1 MPVASV
7 IVPDELSLADAWED
21 TLTGDC
27 SFYRSPD
34 GDPYLHFATDIAA
47 SETIIPL
54 VQELLGI
61 ARDCSGGPLAVVDIG
76 SGAGALLTRLAHA
89 ATDARL
95 IGIDLRARPPG
106 LDPGIEWITG
116 DARQVASDLRGIRG
130 VVVAHEFLDDIPCE
144 AVEADEDGRPR
155 RILVDTDSRELLLG
169 ELLDDPADLAWL
181 NEWWPVT
188 RPLVRAEIGRSRD
201 LAWADITG
209 MLDVGAALAIDYGH
223 TRTERVAGTW
233 DGGTLVGYRDG
244 QVVTPIA
251 DGSCN
256 LTAHVAIDSLA
267 AAAPRAQST
276 SFARWSAAP
285 GRADFVSLVQTF
297 T

>member
-1 MPVASV
+1 M
-7 IVPDELSLADAWED
+7 IVPDELTLADAWED
-21 TLTGDC
+21 TLTGDR
-27 SFYRSPD
+27 SFYRGPE
-34 GDPYLHFATDIAA
+34 GDPYRHFATDIAG
-47 SETIIPL
+47 SEVIVPL
-54 VQELLGI
+54 VQELLATAGDY
-61 ARDCSGGPLAVVDIG
+61 AGGPLAVIDVG
-76 SGAGALLTRLAHA
+76 SGAGGLLKRLALEG
-89 ATDARL
+89 TDARL
-95 IGIDLRARPPG
+95 IGIDLRLRPPG

-155 RILVDTDSRELLLG
+155 RILVDPISRQLLLG

-181 NEWWPVT
+181 KEWWPVT
-188 RPLVRAEIGRSRD
+188 RPFMRAEIGSSRD
-201 LAWADITG
+201 DAWAAITG
-209 MLDVGAALAIDYGH
+209 MLDAGAAVAIDYGH
-223 TRTERVAGTW
+223 TRAERVAGTW

-244 QVVTPIA
+244 RVVTPVA

-256 LTAHVAIDSLA
+256 LTAHVAIDSVA

-276 SFARWSAAP
+276 SIARWSAAP
-285 GRADFVSLVQTF
+285 GRADFVSIVQTF

>member
-1 MPVASV
+1 M
-7 IVPDELSLADAWED
+7 IVPDELALADAWED
-21 TLTGDC
+21 TLTGDR
-27 SFYRSPD
+27 SFYRSPY
-34 GDPYLHFATDIAA
+34 GDPYRHFATDIAT
-47 SETIIPL
+47 SEEIVPR
-54 VQELLGI
+54 VQELLAI
-61 ARDCSGGPLAVVDIG
+61 AADCPGGPLTVIDFG
-76 SGAGALLTRLAHA
+76 SGAGALLTRLANA
-89 ATDARL
+89 GTDARL

-116 DARQVASDLRGIRG
+116 DARQVAGDLRGIRG

-155 RILVDTDSRELLLG
+155 RILVDPISRELILG

-181 NEWWPVT
+181 KEWWPVT

-201 LAWADITG
+201 LAWAAITG
-209 MLDVGAALAIDYGH
+209 MLDAGAAVAIDYGH
-223 TRTERVAGTW
+223 TRAERVAGTW

-244 QVVTPIA
+244 RVVTPVA

-256 LTAHVAIDSLA
+256 LTAHVAIDSVA
-267 AAAPRAQST
+267 AAVPRAQST
-276 SFARWSAAP
+276 SIARWSAAP
-285 GRADFVSLVQTF
+285 GRADFVSIVQTF

>member
-1 MPVASV
+1 M
-7 IVPDELSLADAWED
+7 IVPDELTLADAWED
-21 TLTGDC
+21 TLTGDR
-27 SFYRSPD
+27 SFYRGPE
-34 GDPYLHFATDIAA
+34 GDPYRHFATDIAG
-47 SETIIPL
+47 SEVIVPL
-54 VQELLGI
+54 VQELLATAGEY
-61 ARDCSGGPLAVVDIG
+61 AGGPLAVIDVG
-76 SGAGALLTRLAHA
+76 SGAGGLLKRLALEG
-89 ATDARL
+89 TDARL
-95 IGIDLRARPPG
+95 IGIDLRVRPPG

-116 DARQVASDLRGIRG
+116 DARQVAGDLRGIRG

-181 NEWWPVT
+181 KEWWPVT

-201 LAWADITG
+201 LAWTAITG

-223 TRTERVAGTW
+223 TRVERVAGTW

-244 QVVTPIA
+244 HVVTPVA

-256 LTAHVAIDSLA
+256 LTAHVAIDSVA

-276 SFARWSAAP
+276 SIARWSAAP